1 MHLLTHSLPP
11 HPPLARL
18 LAQSLGVALLLL
30 SQTPLWAQTSLEEGA
45 PLVLRSQTD
54 LLLIDPFGGHYEKVT
69 KAGPQQPMVGDN
81 VQVESF
87 RGEKQG
93 TAPWCWA
100 AAASMM
106 LYHKGI
112 DQNSC
117 QIVSRS
123 LKRNCCSWQSKF
135 LGDWA
140 CWKGGSVQTAL
151 SSYGVDTQ
159 TLSNLSKNEKIASV
173 LDELLNG
180 RPTTLLM
187 ENTKFVNRPGQHA
200 FHAIV
205 AYGAKNLP
213 GTSTKPLEL
222 VLYDPLTGVT
232 SLPTEQLFKYRNNW
246 EKGANSYRWH
256 SLIRLK

>member
-1 MHLLTHSLPP
+1 MRSPSLAQALLTAVLITLLCSPP
-11 HPPLARL
+11 SL
-18 LAQSLGVALLLL
+18 LAQES
-30 SQTPLWAQTSLEEGA
+30 SSEKP
-45 PLVLRSQTD
+45 PLVLRSQTA

-69 KAGPQQPMVGDN
+69 RIGPQQVMVGDSMQIKN
-81 VQVESF
+81 F

-112 DQNSC
+112 DQNAC
-117 QIVSRS
+117 QIVSRA

-140 CWKGGSVQTAL
+140 CWKGGSVQSAL
-151 SSYGVDTQ
+151 SSYGIPSQ
-159 TLSNLSKNEKIASV
+159 TLSNLSKNEKIARV
-173 LDELLNG
+173 LDELVQG

-187 ENTKFVNRPGQHA
+187 ENTRFVNRPNQHPY
-200 FHAIV
+200 HVIV

-213 GTSTKPLEL
+213 GTSNKPLEII
-222 VLYDPLTGVT
+222 LYDPLTGVA
-232 SLPTEQLFKYRNNW
+232 SLPIEQITNYRNDW
-246 EKGANSYRWH
+246 EKDADTYRWH
-256 SLIRLK
+256 SLIQLQ